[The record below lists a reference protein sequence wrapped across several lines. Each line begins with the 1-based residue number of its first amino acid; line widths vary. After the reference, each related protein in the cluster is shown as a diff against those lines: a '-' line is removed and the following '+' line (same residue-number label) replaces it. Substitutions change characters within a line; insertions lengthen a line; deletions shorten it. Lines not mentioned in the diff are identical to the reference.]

1 MVLVAETLTAATLT
15 YLSFIASWINRS
27 RAGGVGSAD
36 AEDRGVNAALD
47 AGNNAGASAMARLD
61 RELRKPTGSARN
73 NRGLQQS
80 RL

>member
-36 AEDRGVNAALD
+36 ADRGVNAALD